1 MRHTNIVNVLASA
14 MNRAFIDV
22 ENEPVLQPVTE
33 HQKAKIIEKNK
44 NAILDDDAR
53 SDIRVNGFWTHN
65 EQAFFDIRVFYPHA
79 KSYENKNIEEVY
91 KIHRNEKKS
100 HYSQRILQVEHG
112 SFTPFVC
119 ASTGSIDKEAMV
131 ALKLLASKIAEK
143 TNEKY
148 SNVICYL
155 RCKLS
160 FELYHSAL
168 MMLRGSRRRRA
179 GPQWNRPV
187 DVVINEA
194 HIDSL

>member
-1 MRHTNIVNVLASA
+1 MRHANVLNVLASA
-14 MNRAFIDV
+14 MNRAFLDV
-22 ENEPVLQPVTE
+22 EREPKLQPVTE
-33 HQKAKIIEKNK
+33 TQKETILKKSR

-65 EQAFFDIRVFYPHA
+65 GQAFFDIRVFYPHA
-79 KSYENKNIEEVY
+79 ASYEKKTIEEVY
-91 KIHRNEKKS
+91 KINRNEKKS
-100 HYSQRILQVEHG
+100 NYNERILQVEHG

-143 TNEKY
+143 TNEIY
-148 SNVICYL
+148 SNVICNL

-160 FELYHSAL
+160 FELYHAAL

-194 HIDSL
+194 RIDSR